1 MKLEERKNIAR
12 DYNENVLLKSW
23 TYQRLTEEE
32 RKSWDNIFEWI
43 NNNGPLK
50 NVREKEA
57 VNYLLMTSYHSFL
70 IGLGYKDG
78 NWRS

>member
-1 MKLEERKNIAR
+1 MKLEERKNVAR

-23 TYQRLTEEE
+23 TYQKLTEEE
-32 RKSWDNIFEWI
+32 RKSWNNIFEWI

-70 IGLGYKDG
+70 IGLGYKDFK
-78 NWRS
+78 WRR